1 MYTAQTFPCILRKS
15 RFAASMK
22 VFFLGM
28 GLLAGGLRAQYA
40 FELNTLTGSV
50 LAHSKYNQ
58 NLNARK
64 SLGMQASAI
73 WLLPPDTGLHWQ
85 RSETHRFVGFSLVAM
100 DLGDGPL
107 NGNSAT
113 RKSLVPMGNGV
124 SALAITGAKKAIQ
137 PLLGF
142 SALQIQWGFGLMHLS
157 KYYDSINNPMN
168 IAMSSRMNF
177 AAQLKAQAVN
187 HLSPHS
193 SLTLGLE
200 MFHTSN
206 ANWQK
211 PNVGLNYAQL
221 SLGWSYRLHSDKH
234 ITKDPCYWRGDAV
247 KQLSVPYQFSLRYA
261 HRKYL
266 RTYPIYYPIYI
277 ADVNWGL
284 PNKYQSNNTTSKENA
299 KNPGTSPSTVGMPKG
314 EWRFGANVFFEQ
326 GQQKGMSD
334 GTLLSIQNRWEIG
347 IYGRRVMRF
356 GPLDIFMDFGLYAL
370 PPKADRVKDLE
381 KTRWFYNAIGTQY
394 RINHHWMF
402 IHRLKAHYHVADYM
416 EIGVLYQF

>member
-1 MYTAQTFPCILRKS
+1 MYTAETPPHLNRKS
-15 RFAASMK
+15 HFPVAIK
-22 VFFLGM
+22 GFLLGLGVFVGVLK
-28 GLLAGGLRAQYA
+28 AQYA
-40 FELNTLTGSV
+40 IEIAPFTGSV

-73 WLLPPDTGLHWQ
+73 WLLPPDTGLRNQPAKNQ
-85 RSETHRFVGFSLVAM
+85 RYVGFSLVAM

-107 NGNSAT
+107 NGNST
-113 RKSLVPMGNGV
+113 VRKSLVPMGNGV
-124 SALAITGAKKAIQ
+124 SILALTGAKKAIH

-142 SALQIQWGFGLMHLS
+142 SALQIQWGFGLLHLS
-157 KYYDSINNPMN
+157 NYYDSIRNPNN

-187 HLSPHS
+187 NLSPHS

-221 SLGWSYRLHSDKH
+221 SLGWSYRFHSSKH
-234 ITKDPCYWRGDAV
+234 LAKHPSYWRGDAL
-247 KQLSVPYQFSLRYA
+247 QSISAPYQFSLRYGY
-261 HRKYL
+261 RKYL

-277 ADVNWGL
+277 ADVNWATATGFR
-284 PNKYQSNNTTSKENA
+284 NSITTDRTIA
-299 KNPGTSPSTVGMPKG
+299 KNPGARTSKLGMPRG
-314 EWRFGANVFFEQ
+314 EWRWGANVFLEQ
-326 GQQKGMSD
+326 GQRKEMTD
-334 GTLLSIQNRWEIG
+334 GTMLSIQNRWEIG

-356 GPLDIFMDFGLYAL
+356 GPLDIFLDFGLYAL

-394 RINHHWMF
+394 RINKHWMF

-416 EIGVLYQF
+416 EMGLLYQL